1 MPRLAFLLELGIKTG
16 IEVFHGLSVQ
26 IEVRQDCL
34 RSFGNAWTLLASGYQ
49 RLHLASCYFLWFLGL
64 KGLGCL
70 EVVLELN
77 RFGHF
82 ALEKRRDSPCFEG
95 QLLSESNLLVEVD
108 L

>member
-1 MPRLAFLLELGIKTG
+1 MPRLAFLLELGIKTV

-26 IEVRQDCL
+26 IEVRQDCVL
-34 RSFGNAWTLLASGYQ
+34 SFGNTWTLLATGYQ
-49 RLHLASCYFLWFLGL
+49 RLHLASCYFLRFLGL

-77 RFGHF
+77 RFCHF
-82 ALEKRRDSPCFEG
+82 ALEKGRDSPCFEG
-95 QLLSESNLLVEVD
+95 QLLSESDLFVEVD